1 MLAASGFTYITANNI
16 YGSLLGQLLAS
27 GEIQFQAVSTL
38 TQQPISFRV
47 GGTDN
52 GQMVSLPF
60 CFPVIN
66 GVITADSSGITP
78 QLPDVSLT
86 NPVNIG
92 YLVSIIDPLT
102 GINILGSGYT
112 IQPTGAAFDFDTYEP
127 NLDDMVTMPLKLLA
141 GTGITIT
148 QSGSTYTISLS

>member
-1 MLAASGFTYITANNI
+1 
-16 YGSLLGQLLAS
+16 
-27 GEIQFQAVSTL
+27 
-38 TQQPISFRV
+38 
-47 GGTDN
+47 
-52 GQMVSLPF
+52 MVSLPF